1 LQSVGDVDE
10 ASELLGNA
18 QEIILIQTMISVSIF
33 KLYYLSEDLNNNNN
47 NNNWIEY

>member
-10 ASELLGNA
+10 ASELPGNA

-47 NNNWIEY
+47 WIGY